1 MHILCMCVNTFFCV
15 YIHIYNM
22 YIIYTQYL
30 AIQIYVVKLGSLL
43 EYQMLFCGFLALL
56 TINYFKCIITA
67 EVQFKS

>member
-1 MHILCMCVNTFFCV
+1 
-15 YIHIYNM
+15 M

-30 AIQIYVVKLGSLL
+30 GIQIYVVKLGSLL

-56 TINYFKCIITA
+56 TVNYFKCIITA